1 MSETGQRLHTI
12 ELSEPNARIG
22 LAELRRVYAA
32 PVRLALGAATREAI
46 DAAEAVVATT
56 VRNQRVVYG
65 INTG

>member
-32 PVRLALGAATREAI
+32 PVRLALGAAPRIACC
-46 DAAEAVVATT
+46 
-56 VRNQRVVYG
+56 YP
-65 INTG
+65 